1 MSRLKI
7 KAVAF
12 VLFILVLFF
21 RTILKLNYIDDFAY
35 KSMEKLSL
43 NKTPFVLI
51 VSVILSGFVILF
63 FEKRFDFWTLFNFG
77 WVFILF
83 FIFNLYFIQERGYE
97 LVDYFFADKVQN
109 FKIEKSTED
118 GWLNTQFVIDQDT
131 LYYNQ
136 IKEWEGFYNGEYNL
150 YKSRFQTYY
159 YLKAAAQK

>member
-1 MSRLKI
+1 
-7 KAVAF
+7 
-12 VLFILVLFF
+12 
-21 RTILKLNYIDDFAY
+21 
-35 KSMEKLSL
+35 MEKLSL

-83 FIFNLYFIQERGYE
+83 FIFNLYFIQERDYE

-118 GWLNTQFVIDQDT
+118 GWLNTKFVIDQNT

-136 IKEWEGFYNGEYNL
+136 IKEWEGFYNEDYILN
-150 YKSRFQTYY
+150 KSRFQTY
-159 YLKAAAQK
+159 